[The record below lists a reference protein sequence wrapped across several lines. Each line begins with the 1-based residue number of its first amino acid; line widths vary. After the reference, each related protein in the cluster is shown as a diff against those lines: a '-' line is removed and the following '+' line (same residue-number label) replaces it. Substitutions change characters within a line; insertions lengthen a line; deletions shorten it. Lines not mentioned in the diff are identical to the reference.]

1 MNELIRMDGA
11 SEFPVSGRELHER
24 LGIGTEYA
32 KWFGRMCEYGFEEG
46 KDFKPF
52 KIERVQN
59 NQVFVKNDENS
70 PLEDKKD
77 FIPKLEESTGGRP
90 STDHQLTLSMAKEL
104 CMIQRTEQG
113 REVRRYLIR
122 VEEAWNSPDAIM
134 ARALTIANDRVKELT
149 GQVLKLEASNSELTV
164 QTQIMRPKAEYFD
177 ELVDRNLLTSFRET
191 AKQLH
196 VKERAFVDFLLSH
209 KYVYRDKKGKLTPY
223 AQHTEKGLFELKECV
238 NEKTQWSGTQTLI
251 TPKGRET
258 FRLLCQGL

>member
-24 LGIGTEYA
+24 LGIETPYHI
-32 KWFGRMCEYGFEEG
+32 WFPRMCEYGFEAG
-46 KDFKPF
+46 KDFQTMNKN
-52 KIERVQN
+52 VQRA
-59 NQVFVKNDENS
+59 DGT
-70 PLEDKKD
+70 
-77 FIPKLEESTGGRP
+77 IMPKQQ
-90 STDHQLTLSMAKEL
+90 TDHQLTLSMAKEL

-177 ELVDRNLLTSFRET
+177 ELVDRNLLTGLRET
-191 AKQLH
+191 AKELNVPPKQ
-196 VKERAFVDFLLSH
+196 FVSFLLDG
-209 KYVYRDKKGKLTPY
+209 KYLYRDKKKKLMPY
-223 AQHTEKGLFELKECV
+223 QRHVDEGLFVLKECF
-238 NEKTQWSGTQTLI
+238 NDKTQWGGTQTMV

-258 FRLLCQGL
+258 FRLLMAGAA

>member
-24 LGIGTEYA
+24 LGIETPYH
-32 KWFGRMCEYGFEEG
+32 KWFPRMCEYGFENG
-46 KDFKPF
+46 KDFQEVSD
-52 KIERVQN
+52 KIVQN
-59 NQVFVKNDENS
+59 
-70 PLEDKKD
+70 PL
-77 FIPKLEESTGGRP
+77 GGRP
-90 STDHQLTLSMAKEL
+90 TTDHQLTLSMAKEL

>member
-1 MNELIRMDGA
+1 MNELIRMDDA

-24 LGIGTEYA
+24 LGIETPYH
-32 KWFGRMCEYGFEEG
+32 KWFPRMCEYGFEDG
-46 KDFKPF
+46 KDFQEVSD
-52 KIERVQN
+52 KIVQN
-59 NQVFVKNDENS
+59 
-70 PLEDKKD
+70 PL
-77 FIPKLEESTGGRP
+77 GGRP
-90 STDHQLTLSMAKEL
+90 TTDHQLTLSMAKEL

>member
-24 LGIGTEYA
+24 LGIETPYH
-32 KWFGRMCEYGFEEG
+32 KWFPRMCEYGFEDG
-46 KDFKPF
+46 KDFQEVSD
-52 KIERVQN
+52 KIVQN
-59 NQVFVKNDENS
+59 
-70 PLEDKKD
+70 PL
-77 FIPKLEESTGGRP
+77 GGRP
-90 STDHQLTLSMAKEL
+90 TTDHQLTLSMAKEL

-223 AQHTEKGLFELKECV
+223 AQHTENGLFELKECV

>member
-24 LGIGTEYA
+24 LGIETPYHI
-32 KWFGRMCEYGFEEG
+32 WFPRMCEYGFEAG
-46 KDFKPF
+46 KDFQTMNKN
-52 KIERVQN
+52 VQRA
-59 NQVFVKNDENS
+59 DGT
-70 PLEDKKD
+70 
-77 FIPKLEESTGGRP
+77 IMPKQQ
-90 STDHQLTLSMAKEL
+90 TDHQLTLSMAKEL

-196 VKERAFVDFLLSH
+196 VKERAFVDFLLSE
-209 KYVYRDKKGKLTPY
+209 DAQKLVADAYLLP
-223 AQHTEKGLFELKECV
+223 
-238 NEKTQWSGTQTLI
+238 
-251 TPKGRET
+251 GRSDVQCENRT
-258 FRLLCQGL
+258 NLSDIPQIPTDWTKMMGVASDTAAKLNSLCK

>member
-24 LGIGTEYA
+24 LGIETPYH
-32 KWFGRMCEYGFEEG
+32 KWFPRMCEYGFEDG
-46 KDFKPF
+46 KDFQEVSD
-52 KIERVQN
+52 KIVQN
-59 NQVFVKNDENS
+59 
-70 PLEDKKD
+70 PL
-77 FIPKLEESTGGRP
+77 GGRP